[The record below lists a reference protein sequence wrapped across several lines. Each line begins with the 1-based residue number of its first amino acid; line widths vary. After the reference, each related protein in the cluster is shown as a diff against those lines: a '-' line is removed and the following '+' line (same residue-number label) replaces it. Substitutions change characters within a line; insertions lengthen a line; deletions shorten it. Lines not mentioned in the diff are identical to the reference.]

1 MTTKGK
7 QQSKFSDKNFV
18 EAAARDI
25 TTGVVNSVKNDLLE
39 NSISSAWKQLLLTNA
54 DKVNEKSSKAQ
65 AMAGDLQ
72 EGEEI
77 NFSGSEKRVDIEPG
91 INYKEEILH
100 FERKTTQIEKGQLN
114 QRVEQ
119 IMIELKQLSKSV
131 KGLEAQVKDVDVN
144 MLPATPGKYHETF
157 FEYLLT
163 VLKNARIRIEDSSN
177 WLSAIGKKASK
188 RGYWGNA
195 KKHGTS
201 YTLSADRAVSQQVG

>member
-1 MTTKGK
+1 MATKGK
-7 QQSKFSDKNFV
+7 QQSKFSNKNFV

-25 TTGVVNSVKNDLLE
+25 TTGVVNSVKNDLVRE
-39 NSISSAWKQLLLTNA
+39 GISDAWKSLLATA
-54 DKVNEKSSKAQ
+54 EKTDRQASQMQ

-77 NFSGSEKRVDIEPG
+77 NFSKTEKRIDIDPG
-91 INYKEEILH
+91 IDYKEEILH
-100 FERKTTQIEKGQLN
+100 FERKSTQIEKGQLS

-131 KGLEAQVKDVDVN
+131 KGLETQVRDVDMN
-144 MLPATPGKYHETF
+144 ILPATPGKYHETF

-163 VLKNARIRIEDSSN
+163 VLRNARVRIEDSSN
-177 WLSAIGKKASK
+177 WLNVIAKKASK
-188 RGYWGNA
+188 KGYWGNA

>member
-25 TTGVVNSVKNDLLE
+25 TNGVINSVKNDLLE
-39 NSISSAWKQLLLTNA
+39 NSISSAWKQLLLSNA
-54 DKVNEKSSKAQ
+54 EKVNEKAANAQ
-65 AMAGDLQ
+65 KMGGDLQ

-77 NFSGSEKRVDIEPG
+77 SLSRSEKRVDIDPG
-91 INYKEEILH
+91 IDYKEEILH
-100 FERKTTQIEKGQLN
+100 FEKKETQIHQGQLN

-119 IMIELKQLSKSV
+119 IMIELKQLSQSV
-131 KGLEAQVKDVDVN
+131 KGLEAQVRDVDVN

-177 WLSAIGKKASK
+177 WLSAVAKKASK
-188 RGYWGNA
+188 KGYWGNA

>member
-1 MTTKGK
+1 MAKAK
-7 QQSKFSDKNFV
+7 QVKFSDKNFV

-25 TTGVVNSVKNDLLE
+25 TSGVVKSVKNDLLE
-39 NSISSAWKQLLLTNA
+39 NSISSAWKQLLSSAENA
-54 DKVNEKSSKAQ
+54 DKKTSQMQ

-77 NFSGSEKRVDIEPG
+77 NFSRSERQVDIEPG
-91 INYKEEILH
+91 INYREEVLH
-100 FERKTTQIEKGQLN
+100 FEKKTMQMEQGHLS

-131 KGLEAQVKDVDVN
+131 KQLETQAKDVDMGLIPQVI
-144 MLPATPGKYHETF
+144 GKYHENF
-157 FEYLLT
+157 FEFILSSLRS
-163 VLKNARIRIEDSSN
+163 ARIKIEDSSN
-177 WLSAIGKKASK
+177 WLNAVGKKASK
-188 RGYWGNA
+188 KGYWGNA

>member
-1 MTTKGK
+1 MATKGK

-54 DKVNEKSSKAQ
+54 ENADKKASQMQ
-65 AMAGDLQ
+65 AMAGDLE
-72 EGEEI
+72 EGEEV
-77 NFSGSEKRVDIEPG
+77 NFSRSERRIDIDPG
-91 INYKEEILH
+91 IDYKEEILH
-100 FERKTTQIEKGQLN
+100 FERKSMQIEKGQLN

-131 KGLEAQVKDVDVN
+131 KGLETQVRDVDTN
-144 MLPATPGKYHETF
+144 MMPAAPGKYHETF

-163 VLKNARIRIEDSSN
+163 VLRNARTRIEDSSN
-177 WLSAIGKKASK
+177 WLNVVTKKASK

>member
-1 MTTKGK
+1 MNGK
-7 QQSKFSDKNFV
+7 VKQPKFSDKNFV

-25 TTGVVNSVKNDLLE
+25 TSGVVNSVKDELLE
-39 NSISSAWKQLLLTNA
+39 KSISSAWKQLLDNA
-54 DKVNEKSSKAQ
+54 DNVDKKTSQMQ
-65 AMAGDLQ
+65 AVAGDLQ

-77 NFSGSEKRVDIEPG
+77 NFQRSEKRVDIDPG

-100 FERKTTQIEKGQLN
+100 FEKKEMQVQQGQLN

-119 IMIELKQLSKSV
+119 IMLELKQLSKSV
-131 KGLEAQVKDVDVN
+131 KGLETQVRDVDTN
-144 MLPATPGKYHETF
+144 MLPPTPGKYHETF

-177 WLSAIGKKASK
+177 WLSVVAKKASRK
-188 RGYWGNA
+188 GYWGMA

-201 YTLSADRAVSQQVG
+201 YTLSADRAVAQQVG

>member
-1 MTTKGK
+1 MATKTK
-7 QQSKFSDKNFV
+7 QVKFSDKNFI

-25 TTGVVNSVKNDLLE
+25 TGGVVNSVKNDLLE
-39 NSISSAWKQLLLTNA
+39 NSISSAWKQLLANA
-54 DKVNEKSSKAQ
+54 EDTDNKTSQMQ

-77 NFSGSEKRVDIEPG
+77 NLSRSEKRVDIDPG

-100 FERKTTQIEKGQLN
+100 FEKKEMRVQQGQLN

-131 KGLEAQVKDVDVN
+131 KGLETQVRDVDTN
-144 MLPATPGKYHETF
+144 MLPPTPGKYHETF

-177 WLSAIGKKASK
+177 WLSVVAKKASK
-188 RGYWGNA
+188 KGYWGNA

>member
-1 MTTKGK
+1 MATKTK
-7 QQSKFSDKNFV
+7 QVKFSDKNFV

-25 TTGVVNSVKNDLLE
+25 TGGVINSVKNDLLE
-39 NSISSAWKQLLLTNA
+39 NSISAAWKQLLLTNA
-54 DKVNEKSSKAQ
+54 EKVNKQALQAQ
-65 AMAGDLQ
+65 EMAGDLR

-77 NFSGSEKRVDIEPG
+77 NFSKNEKSVQIEAA
-91 INYKEEILH
+91 IDYKSEILH
-100 FERKTTQIEKGQLN
+100 FERKTTQVEQGQLN

-131 KGLEAQVKDVDVN
+131 KELEVQVKDVDTN
-144 MLPATPGKYHETF
+144 MLPPTPGKYHETF

-163 VLKNARIRIEDSSN
+163 VLKNARVRIEDSSN
-177 WLSAIGKKASK
+177 WLNVVGKKASRK
-188 RGYWGNA
+188 GYWGNA

>member
-1 MTTKGK
+1 MHMATKGK

-39 NSISSAWKQLLLTNA
+39 NSISSAWKQLLLTNE
-54 DKVNEKSSKAQ
+54 KINQKSSSVS
-65 AMAGDLQ
+65 MSGDLQ

-77 NFSGSEKRVDIEPG
+77 NFQRSEKVVQIEAA
-91 INYKEEILH
+91 IDYKEEILH
-100 FERKTTQIEKGQLN
+100 FEKKTTQVEKGQLN

-119 IMIELKQLSKSV
+119 IMLELKQLSKSV
-131 KGLEAQVKDVDVN
+131 KVLETQVKDVDMG
-144 MLPATPGKYHETF
+144 MLPQVIGKYHENF
-157 FEYLLT
+157 FEF
-163 VLKNARIRIEDSSN
+163 VLSSLRNARIKIEDSTN
-177 WLSAIGKKASK
+177 WLTAVGRKASK
-188 RGYWGNA
+188 KGYAANA

>member
-25 TTGVVNSVKNDLLE
+25 TAGVVNSFKNDLLE
-39 NSISSAWKQLLLTNA
+39 NSISTAWKQLLLTNTE
-54 DKVNEKSSKAQ
+54 KVNKKVSEAES
-65 AMAGDLQ
+65 MAGDLQ

-77 NFSGSEKRVDIEPG
+77 NLSRNEKRVDIDPG

-100 FERKTTQIEKGQLN
+100 FEKKETQIQQGQLN

-119 IMIELKQLSKSV
+119 IMVELKQLSQSV
-131 KGLEAQVKDVDVN
+131 KGLETQVKDVDIN

-157 FEYLLT
+157 FEYLLA

-177 WLSAIGKKASK
+177 WLNTIAKKVTK
-188 RGYWGNA
+188 KGYWGNA